1 MTDSPQPRR
10 TGILSDDFLTIE
22 DLMEALQVS
31 RSTVTSM
38 VQSGRLPPPWAL
50 SKRVMWLRRSEVEKA
65 FGLSGINPQNQQRGK
80 RLRDVVW

>member
-1 MTDSPQPRR
+1 MTDAPKFRR

-31 RSTVTSM
+31 RSMVTNL
-38 VQSGRLPPPWAL
+38 VQAGRLPMPMAL
-50 SKRVMWLRRSEVEKA
+50 SRRVMRWRRSEVEKA
-65 FGLSGINPQNQQRGK
+65 LGLTDESPQSRQRGQ